1 MIPVIRQLNIYPL
14 KSAKPIRLKEMEITA
29 SGPRYDRQW
38 MLVKP
43 NGQFLSQRTHPLLG
57 QIQPTLTK
65 ESLILSAPKQRD
77 LEIPIDLLM
86 TETKEISIFEK
97 KAEALRLGELYDQ
110 WASDYLEENVHFVF
124 SKEGGLRQTSGNHG
138 PKTPMH
144 FSDGYPFLLTNR
156 TTLDVLNKK
165 LSTPISMDRF
175 RPNIVIGTEYP
186 DAEDNWESFEINE
199 IPFLPV
205 KACSRCKVI
214 DIDPSSG
221 ESDNEVTKTLKS
233 YRLKE
238 GKMVFGQNL
247 IHQGEGKI
255 SIGDP
260 LEKVRFKP
268 SPY

>member
-14 KSAKPIRLKEMEITA
+14 KSAKPIRLKEMEITQ
-29 SGPRYDRQW
+29 SGPRFDRQW
-38 MLVKP
+38 MLVKS
-43 NGQFLSQRTHPLLG
+43 NGQFLSQRTHPNLG

-65 ESLILSAPKQRD
+65 EALILSAGGQKD

-86 TETKEISIFEK
+86 TETIEVSVFGKSAK
-97 KAEALRLGELYDQ
+97 ALRLGETYDQ
-110 WASDYLEENVHFVF
+110 WASDYLKENVHFVF
-124 SKEGGLRQTSGNHG
+124 SHEGGLRETSGNHG

-156 TTLDVLNKK
+156 TTLEVLNKK
-165 LSTPISMDRF
+165 LSSPISMDRF
-175 RPNIVIGTEYP
+175 RPNIVIGTEHP

-214 DIDPSSG
+214 DIDPTTG
-221 ESDNEVTKTLKS
+221 KEDKEVSQTLKS
-233 YRLKE
+233 YRRKD

-247 IHQGEGKI
+247 IHQGTGTI
-255 SIGDP
+255 SVGQP
-260 LEKVRFKP
+260 LERIRFKP